1 MVILCIDPECDGCR
15 HLAELLSK
23 RHVAHQLRR
32 IHGGFETHRP
42 HCLIHAG
49 QRVFGHDAIRQTIE
63 HLSAWMDEQHF
74 AQATSA

>member
-32 IHGGFETHRP
+32 IHGGFEHHRP
-42 HCLIHAG
+42 HCLIRG
-49 QRVFGHDAIRQTIE
+49 GERIIGHDAIRRTIE
-63 HLSAWMDEQHF
+63 ELSADLDLSYVR
-74 AQATSA
+74 ATSA